1 MLVRVAVQPAQVIVP
16 GVAATPWIPQG
27 QVTELIGLIDTGA
40 SGTCI
45 TSTAAQMIGIRS
57 RGKTNMSG
65 VHGVAPRNRQRFT
78 LGAIYDDAGERGYFW
93 FEEVSGA
100 EMANN
105 GVFDVLIG
113 MDVISQGDLHVMR
126 DGQFRWV
133 LG

>member
-1 MLVRVAVQPAQVIVP
+1 MLIPVAVQPAQMIVP
-16 GVAATPWIPQG
+16 GVAPTPWIPEG
-27 QVTELIGLIDTGA
+27 RVTELKGLIDTGA
-40 SGTCI
+40 SGTCL
-45 TSTAAQMIGIRS
+45 TRSAALKVGIRS

-65 VHGVAPRNRQRFT
+65 VHGVAPRNRQRFS
-78 LGAIYDDAGERGYFW
+78 LGAIYNDNGERGYFW

-100 EMANN
+100 EMADN

-126 DGQFRWV
+126 DGHFSWV

>member
-1 MLVRVAVQPAQVIVP
+1 MLVPVAVQPAQILVP
-16 GVAATPWIPQG
+16 GVAATPWFPQA
-27 QVTELIGLIDTGA
+27 QVTELTGLIDTGA
-40 SGTCI
+40 SGTCL
-45 TSTAAQMIGIRS
+45 SRTAALKMGVRS

-78 LGAIYDDAGERGYFW
+78 LGALYDDGERGYFW

-100 EMANN
+100 EMADN

-126 DGQFRWV
+126 DGRFRWA